1 MKFVDYYFCLNSPW
15 SLFASKQLIEL
26 MPTLGI
32 ELNLKPV
39 NIGELFTAINFPA
52 VLDRPKYMLDYRI
65 VELTRWSKHL
75 NIPIN
80 LKPAFFPTNEVGA
93 LALVLAA
100 EQESGTGLEVAA
112 NLSHALWSQDANLA
126 DADYLTAQAAELG
139 VTAVNHDT
147 CAALM
152 SANTKEL
159 LDRGGF
165 GVPTFFVDE
174 EMIWGQ
180 DRISFLVE
188 AVS

>member
-1 MKFVDYYFCLNSPW
+1 
-15 SLFASKQLIEL
+15 
-26 MPTLGI
+26 MPTLDI

-52 VLDRPKYMLDYRI
+52 VPDRPKYMLDYRI
-65 VELTRWSKHL
+65 VELTRWSNHL

-80 LKPAFFPTNEVGA
+80 LAPAFFPTNEVGS

-100 EQESGTGLEVAA
+100 EQEKGTGLEAA
-112 NLSHALWSQDANLA
+112 AKLSHALWSQDANLA
-126 DADYLTAQAAELG
+126 DADYLAAQATELG
-139 VTAVNHDT
+139 VTAIDHDK

-180 DRISFLVE
+180 DRLNFLVE
-188 AVS
+188 AVSK